1 MTLGHRFGRVWLSS
15 SALVATFLIASC
27 AQYTPIRDELV
38 IKDTSTSTTFSRQG
52 RLSLHVDSE
61 PPQSLSGTFLI
72 SGNAETGDL
81 TLSTPFGGTLV
92 KLSWTPEQ
100 ASLKSNSNTSHY
112 ASANALVEQVT
123 GTVLPL
129 AALFDWLAG
138 RDTPAPG
145 WQTDLSLLNN
155 PDSQRLIAKRTDPLP
170 AVELRIV
177 LDK

>member
-1 MTLGHRFGRVWLSS
+1 M
-15 SALVATFLIASC
+15 
-27 AQYTPIRDELV
+27 
-38 IKDTSTSTTFSRQG
+38 
-52 RLSLHVDSE
+52 SLRVDSE
-61 PPQSLSGTFLI
+61 PPQSLSGAFVI
-72 SGNAETGDL
+72 SGNAQTGDL
-81 TLSTPFGGTLV
+81 TLSTPLGSILAQ
-92 KLSWTPEQ
+92 LSWTPQQ
-100 ASLKSNSNTSHY
+100 AILKANNDTSY
-112 ASANALVEQVT
+112 YPSTDALVEQVT

-170 AVELRIV
+170 TVELRIV

>member
-1 MTLGHRFGRVWLSS
+1 MTFTRGLSRS
-15 SALVATFLIASC
+15 WRIACILFASYLIAAC
-27 AQYTPIRDELV
+27 AQFTPARSELGTANAPEDAV
-38 IKDTSTSTTFSRQG
+38 FSRQG
-52 RLSLHVDSE
+52 RLSLRVDSE
-61 PPQSLSGTFLI
+61 PPQSLSGAFVIT
-72 SGNAETGDL
+72 GNAQTGDL
-81 TLSTPFGGTLV
+81 TLSTPLGSTLAQ
-92 KLSWTPEQ
+92 LSWTPQQ
-100 ASLKSNSNTSHY
+100 AILKANNDTSY
-112 ASANALVEQVT
+112 YPSTDALVEQVT

>member
-1 MTLGHRFGRVWLSS
+1 MTRTRGLSRFWRISCILS
-15 SALVATFLIASC
+15 ATYLIASC
-27 AQYTPIRDELV
+27 AQFTPARSESGNTNAAEDGV
-38 IKDTSTSTTFSRQG
+38 FSRQG
-52 RLSLHVDSE
+52 RLSLRVDSE
-61 PPQSLSGTFLI
+61 PPQSLSGAFVI
-72 SGNAETGDL
+72 SGNAQTGDL
-81 TLSTPFGGTLV
+81 TLSTPLGGTLAQ
-92 KLSWTPEQ
+92 LSWTPQQ
-100 ASLKSNSNTSHY
+100 AVLKANNDTSY
-112 ASANALVEQVT
+112 YPSADALVEQVT

>member
-1 MTLGHRFGRVWLSS
+1 MTFTRGLSRS
-15 SALVATFLIASC
+15 WRITCILFASYLIAAC
-27 AQYTPIRDELV
+27 AQFTPARSELGTANAPEDAV
-38 IKDTSTSTTFSRQG
+38 FSRQG
-52 RLSLHVDSE
+52 RLSLRVDSE
-61 PPQSLSGTFLI
+61 PPQSLSGAFII
-72 SGNAETGDL
+72 SGNAQTGDL
-81 TLSTPFGGTLV
+81 TLSTPLGSTLAQ
-92 KLSWTPEQ
+92 LSWTPQQ
-100 ASLKSNSNTSHY
+100 AILKANNDTSY
-112 ASANALVEQVT
+112 YPSTDALVEQVT